1 MCILLLINSCVTFNF
16 VLIRGLASL
25 FVNSIKNQKNHQQTL
40 FKQVFVDGFIII
52 VTAKGFK
59 PPTLRAEI

>member
-1 MCILLLINSCVTFNF
+1 
-16 VLIRGLASL
+16 VLIKGLASWH
-25 FVNSIKNQKNHQQTL
+25 VNSIKNQKNHQQTL
-40 FKQVFVDGFIII
+40 YKQVFVDGFIII